1 MRRWGFRRRGE
12 ERRGE
17 ERRGDFREEKEKIR
31 LLTEVLPAGVLGEQ
45 LILREAEPLQSN
57 VLLHITSYQHT
68 YITTTIAKIHTSIRQ
83 GAHSKVILLV
93 VEEITHSTSYTIQ
106 QEVYC

>member
-1 MRRWGFRRRGE
+1 M